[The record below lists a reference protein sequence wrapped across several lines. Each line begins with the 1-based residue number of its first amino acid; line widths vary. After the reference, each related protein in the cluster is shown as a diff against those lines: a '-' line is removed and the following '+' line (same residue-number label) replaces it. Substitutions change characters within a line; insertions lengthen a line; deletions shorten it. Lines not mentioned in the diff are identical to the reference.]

1 MTSDLSGMGNVHRK
15 GVTTMSE
22 TPEQRSETGKPMVTA
37 TPRDV
42 IHIRLASF
50 AIFLAL
56 ALGALALVAKATIVA
71 VVLAVIAVIA
81 VVDVV
86 FAVRRQRRL
95 GLGPRSTG

>member
-1 MTSDLSGMGNVHRK
+1 
-15 GVTTMSE
+15 MSE

-50 AIFLAL
+50 VIFLAL
-56 ALGALALVAKATIVA
+56 ALGALALVAKATVVA
-71 VVLAVIAVIA
+71 VVLGVIAVIA
-81 VVDVV
+81 VVDIVL
-86 FAVRRQRRL
+86 AVRRQRHL